1 MKALRSSGR
10 WRDEAVRE
18 KSQSKLSNTRSM
30 NQLGSSRMPQDSIH
44 RLNREEGTEPLRDR
58 DRITEAIAAYMKEQE
73 RKKTSWILESPNEL

>member
-1 MKALRSSGR
+1 
-10 WRDEAVRE
+10 
-18 KSQSKLSNTRSM
+18 
-30 NQLGSSRMPQDSIH
+30 MPQDSIH